1 MLKSILV
8 LPDGSE
14 LTSGTGTVDAI
25 CSIRLT
31 QSVNDSRE
39 LSPGS
44 VCSAM
49 LEAEIFTPGGQLE
62 LQTGSQV
69 RFYRELEGVRHDMGL
84 FILEKPLRKSA
95 NTLSLTAYD
104 RVSLLD
110 KDLSNWLAGL
120 TGWPYRLQEF
130 AEMVCGACGLEPVST
145 QLPNGDF
152 PVAAFTAQGITGR
165 QLISWAAQAAG
176 RFCRATAD
184 GRLEFAWYTPAPYT
198 VGPEKQV
205 SFAFSGGDL
214 AITGVEAVCDNDNL
228 TLTGIA
234 AASQGSHVTLN
245 NVWEPVY
252 YMGGLQFEDY
262 TVAPI
267 EKVQVQQT
275 QTDVGAVYPDVSEG
289 NTYTVTGNGLL
300 TATMAEALEPVAE
313 NLYTQLQGFSYTP
326 CSISMPANPWLKAG
340 DILTVT
346 DPNGNTFTTC
356 IMTKVQA
363 GQKDT
368 LTCTGSP
375 RRDSSSAVNE
385 LDYKALSGKVLE
397 LQLGIEGIKAENRDT
412 AGNLSALELE
422 LDGVSTQVVRQ
433 DAQMEELRQSMTSM
447 VQDADSLTLRVQSIV
462 DNGTEKITTAMGYT
476 FDDDGLRIS
485 REGNE
490 LSTAID
496 HTGMEVSRSGETV
509 LQATAQGVKAI
520 DITVENYLVVG
531 GHARLEGYSDGTD
544 TARTA
549 CFFV

>member
-120 TGWPYRLQEF
+120 TGWPYRLQDF
-130 AEMVCGACGLEPVST
+130 AEMVCAACGLEPVST

-205 SFAFSGGDL
+205 SFTFSGGDL
-214 AITGVEAVCDNDNL
+214 AITGVEADYENDNL

-326 CSISMPANPWLKAG
+326 CSISCQSTKEVLPMVGMVVAMAV
-340 DILTVT
+340 VT
-346 DPNGNTFTTC
+346 PGREP
-356 IMTKVQA
+356 
-363 GQKDT
+363 G
-368 LTCTGSP
+368 
-375 RRDSSSAVNE
+375 
-385 LDYKALSGKVLE
+385 
-397 LQLGIEGIKAENRDT
+397 
-412 AGNLSALELE
+412 
-422 LDGVSTQVVRQ
+422 GVSR
-433 DAQMEELRQSMTSM
+433 
-447 VQDADSLTLRVQSIV
+447 
-462 DNGTEKITTAMGYT
+462 
-476 FDDDGLRIS
+476 
-485 REGNE
+485 
-490 LSTAID
+490 
-496 HTGMEVSRSGETV
+496 
-509 LQATAQGVKAI
+509 
-520 DITVENYLVVG
+520 
-531 GHARLEGYSDGTD
+531 
-544 TARTA
+544 
-549 CFFV
+549 